1 MIDVCCKCNVFLFE
15 LIFKKYFI
23 WKETLDIQIG
33 TVSVIFKIALIL

>member
-1 MIDVCCKCNVFLFE
+1 MCAVNAMFFLFE

-23 WKETLDIQIG
+23 WKETLDDIQIG